1 MRLDGYYVLMDTCP
15 DRESAGEFP
24 RLSREESLTRLFNP
38 FYALFGCACIHVNSH
53 VLKWIGVKLN

>member
-24 RLSREESLTRLFNP
+24 RLSREESLTRLFP
-38 FYALFGCACIHVNSH
+38 PPLMASFDVHVFMSTH
-53 VLKWIGVKLN
+53 IC